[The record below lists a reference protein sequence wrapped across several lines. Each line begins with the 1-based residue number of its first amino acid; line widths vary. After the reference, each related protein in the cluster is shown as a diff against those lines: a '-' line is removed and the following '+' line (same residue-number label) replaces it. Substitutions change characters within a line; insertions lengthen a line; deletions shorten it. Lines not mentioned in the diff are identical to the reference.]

1 MGTFIKDINMF
12 RTSVSRGIA
21 FTVVVAIV
29 VLAAIAYGWVGSGQF
44 TLKQVIQIYAGVLL
58 TISTFGAGI
67 WWISRGEGFY
77 E

>member
-1 MGTFIKDINMF
+1 MF

-21 FTVVVAIV
+21 FTVAVLII

-44 TLKQVIQIYAGVLL
+44 TLKQVVQIYAGVLL

-67 WWISRGEGFY
+67 WWISRGEGWD

>member
-1 MGTFIKDINMF
+1 MF
-12 RTSVSRGIA
+12 RTSVNRGIA
-21 FTVVVAIV
+21 FTVAVLII

-44 TLKQVIQIYAGVLL
+44 TLKQVVQIYAGVLL

-67 WWISRGEGFY
+67 WWISRGEGWD

>member
-1 MGTFIKDINMF
+1 MF
-12 RTSVSRGIA
+12 RTSVNRGIA

-67 WWISRGEGFY
+67 WWISRGEGWD